1 MPLRNAPFVDEMPA
15 DHPHGIDHLAS
26 IRDLMAQYQ
35 DLLMDLVDASL
46 VAAAAE
52 LGHGRILFTDERDFG
67 IYRWSGTEPF
77 ENVLLSF
84 R

>member
-1 MPLRNAPFVDEMPA
+1 
-15 DHPHGIDHLAS
+15 
-26 IRDLMAQYQ
+26 MAQYQ
-35 DLLMDLVDASL
+35 DLPMDLVDASL